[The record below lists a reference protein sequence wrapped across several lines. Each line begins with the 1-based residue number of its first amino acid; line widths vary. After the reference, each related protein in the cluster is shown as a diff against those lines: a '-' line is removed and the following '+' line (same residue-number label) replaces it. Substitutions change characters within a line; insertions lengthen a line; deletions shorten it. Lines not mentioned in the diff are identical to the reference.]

1 MKLNALD
8 LYVIHECLYH
18 SLYVL
23 NPNQKFTKE
32 TREMVMN
39 KVTDI
44 LETMEMEEPGDNEV
58 KE

>member
-8 LYVIHECLYH
+8 LYVIHENLYH

-44 LETMEMEEPGDNEV
+44 LEAMEIEEPEN